1 MRSSYI
7 PIINYKEY
15 ELNLLGVNEF
25 YNQTNSRL
33 RFWYNHI
40 KKNAHKK
47 DGDIFEFGVYQGN
60 SLISAALILKELN
73 SKKKVFG
80 FDTFKGFPS
89 YSEFDDLKN
98 FYNLKY
104 FTKSFVKEYER
115 FLKSKKIMTGLKKF
129 TPKLIATS
137 LNFNQTSF
145 KSLKKKIDYLKLDN
159 IEIIEGSFIKTVPDF
174 FKSQKIKISSCNL
187 DCDLYTGYKITLP
200 YVYKNLSKGGYI
212 HLDEYYSLK
221 YPGAKIATD
230 DFCKKLNLKVKKQ
243 ISRKNEFQRWFL
255 TK

>member
-1 MRSSYI
+1 MKNIYT
-7 PIINYKEY
+7 PIKNYKEY

-40 KKNAHKK
+40 KTNALKE
-47 DGDIFEFGVYQGN
+47 DGDIFEFGVYKGN

-89 YSEFDDLKN
+89 YSKYDDLKN

-104 FTKSFVKEYER
+104 FTKSFTKEYER
-115 FLKSKKIMTGLKKF
+115 FLELKKITTGLKKF
-129 TPKLIATS
+129 TPKSIATS

-145 KSLKKKIDYLKLDN
+145 KLLKQKIDYFKLDN
-159 IEIIEGSFIKTVPDF
+159 IEIIKGSFKKTVPDF

-187 DCDLYTGYKITLP
+187 DCDLYEGLKITLP
-200 YVYKNLSKGGYI
+200 YVYKNLSKDGYI
-212 HLDEYYSLK
+212 HLDEYYSFK

-230 DFCKKLNLKVKKQ
+230 DFCKKLNLQPKKQ
-243 ISRKNEFQRWFL
+243 ISRKGEFQRWFL